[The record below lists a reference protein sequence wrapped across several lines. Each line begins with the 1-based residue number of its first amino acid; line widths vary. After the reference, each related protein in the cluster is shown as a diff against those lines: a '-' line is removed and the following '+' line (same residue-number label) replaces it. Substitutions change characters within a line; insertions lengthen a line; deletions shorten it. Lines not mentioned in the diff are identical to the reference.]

1 MDNLSKARQ
10 QLTKSFLLC
19 EKLEPKKDIDEEL
32 QAEILNALDHA
43 MCVLDVA
50 AWAKSNFLNLKTSN

>member
-50 AWAKSNFLNLKTSN
+50 AWAKSNF